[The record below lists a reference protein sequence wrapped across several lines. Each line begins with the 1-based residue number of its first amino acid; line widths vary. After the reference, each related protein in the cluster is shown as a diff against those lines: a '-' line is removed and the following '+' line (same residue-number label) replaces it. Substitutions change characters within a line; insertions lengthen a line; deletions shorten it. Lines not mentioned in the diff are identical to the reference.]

1 MKKKLF
7 NYLNFFIACILFFG
21 FAACNSSVP
30 RVLVFSKTNGWR
42 HDCIPAG
49 KIALKKLGDL
59 HHFSTTFSEDST
71 IFNPDSLK
79 KFKAVVFFCTTL
91 NILSDT
97 EQNAFEKYIQ
107 SGKGFV
113 GIHSATDTEYDWP
126 WYTKLVG
133 AQFVSHPK
141 GTPTAIVQITDRNFI
156 ANKHISNATWQR
168 TDEWY
173 NYKNFNPTVNVIMNL
188 DETSYKGGT
197 MGAQHPIAWYHSY
210 DGGRAFYTGLGHTI
224 ASYSDDM
231 FMQHLWGGIKYAMTG
246 ETGKKN
252 TP

>member
-1 MKKKLF
+1 MKKIISYTLNLF
-7 NYLNFFIACILFFG
+7 TACILFFV
-21 FAACNSSVP
+21 FAACSSTP

-49 KIALKKLGDL
+49 KIALKKLGDA
-59 HHFSTTFSEDST
+59 HHFETIFSEDST
-71 IFNPDSLK
+71 VFNPEYLK
-79 KFKAVVFFCTTL
+79 QFKAVVFFCTTL
-91 NILSDT
+91 NVLSET
-97 EQNAFEKYIQ
+97 EQTAFEKYIQ

-113 GIHSATDTEYDWP
+113 GIHAAADTEYDWP

-133 AQFVSHPK
+133 AQFQSHPK
-141 GTPTAIVQITDRNFI
+141 GTPTAMVQIIDRDFI
-156 ANKHISNATWQR
+156 ANKHIPNATWQR

-188 DETSYKGGT
+188 DETSYQGGI

-224 ASYSDDM
+224 ASYSDDI
-231 FMQHLWGGIKYAMTG
+231 FMKHLLGGIQYAMTG

-252 TP
+252 KP